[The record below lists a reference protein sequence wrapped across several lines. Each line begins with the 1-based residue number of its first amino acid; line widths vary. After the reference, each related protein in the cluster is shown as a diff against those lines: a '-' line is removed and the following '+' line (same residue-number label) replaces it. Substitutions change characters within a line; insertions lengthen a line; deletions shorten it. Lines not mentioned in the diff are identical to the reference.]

1 MVKTKSKKKTVT
13 VNQGELLFPD
23 LKFLSP
29 LCLNNLLLWKAEQL
43 HDLALRISELSSAL
57 NKKFGDFPDYE
68 ESHLFYSKLSRS
80 TKNNYIG
87 FPMKACVEYK
97 IITLDELNT
106 FVRKSRI
113 DVNITHLQKSFE
125 FAQGV
130 LRIKIEEPHLLLLL
144 ASACSV
150 VSLLYRTINEHLQ
163 EDMLKTFIAIEHL
176 LTTKSCEAIAY
187 WTIDLKERK
196 ISQRAG
202 KAKKEKPGLVAAIK
216 KFKEKPD
223 KKSMGYF
230 INFLSKKE
238 YTQKTPYQIE
248 QYDLYVNDDLIY
260 HRDRTK
266 KDKRGKT
273 KLAWDRPIKFSTLDH
288 YYYPKSK
295 K

>member
-1 MVKTKSKKKTVT
+1 MVKTKSKKKAVT

-29 LCLNNLLLWKAEQL
+29 LCLKSLLLWKAEQL

-87 FPMKACVEYK
+87 FTMKACVDYK
-97 IITLDELNT
+97 IITLEEINA

-125 FAQGV
+125 FAQGI

-150 VSLLYRTINEHLQ
+150 VSLLYRTINENLQ
-163 EDMLKTFIAIEHL
+163 EDMLKTFIAIQHM
-176 LTTKSCEAIAY
+176 LTAKSHEAIGY
-187 WTIDLKERK
+187 WTTELK
-196 ISQRAG
+196 G
-202 KAKKEKPGLVAAIK
+202 KKASKKGGEAPKQKKGLVEAIK
-216 KFKEKPD
+216 KFKEKPSM
-223 KKSMGYF
+223 KSKGYF
-230 INFLSKKE
+230 INFISKKE
-238 YTQKTPYQIE
+238 YTRKTPYQID
-248 QYDLYVNDDLIY
+248 QYDLYVDDGLIY

-273 KLAWDRPIKFSTLDH
+273 KLTWDRPIKISALDH
-288 YYYPKSK
+288 YYYPKTVK
-295 K
+295 